1 MNTLPNVFIHGLLIL
16 VLIAGP
22 MPLLAQVDLYASQV
36 PVTGEDAEERNRAI
50 TAALRR
56 VLVKLT
62 GSRHIDSRRG
72 VDEILAAAPDL
83 VQQYRYQVDPQ
94 ARAESPVR
102 TLWVRFEPGAL
113 VGLLNER
120 GWPVWQPPRP
130 RLLIW
135 LVSESVGQRS
145 LLNPDVSPG
154 VGQALLN
161 RANARGVPLQ
171 WPLLDLQD
179 QARLTA
185 SDLWSGFEPT
195 IREASQRYGDGPV
208 LVGRLRSLPGGSWR
222 PEWTLYD
229 RSGAQ
234 AFAGSAAATL
244 VEALGDGVDMAS
256 DLLAGRYGPAVAAS
270 GPAPVRVE
278 IQGIM
283 RLADYASALK
293 LVGQAPGVS
302 RLSVRAAAEDQVSFD
317 VWLDGDASDLAAGL
331 SMDGRLRRTASAA
344 SGLGRDRLVYYWVP

>member
-1 MNTLPNVFIHGLLIL
+1 MKMPNVLIHGLLL
-16 VLIAGP
+16 FALIAGP
-22 MPLLAQVDLYASQV
+22 LPSLAQVDLFASAV

-62 GSRHIDSRRG
+62 GSRHIDSRQG
-72 VDEILAAAPDL
+72 MGEIMAAAPDL

-94 ARAESPVR
+94 AGTDLPVR
-102 TLWVRFEPGAL
+102 TLLVRFEPGAL
-113 VGLLNER
+113 VGVLNER

-130 RLLIW
+130 RLLVW
-135 LVSESVGQRS
+135 LATESVGQRS

-154 VGQALLN
+154 VGQALLD
-161 RANARGVPLQ
+161 RASARGVPLQ

-179 QARLTA
+179 QARLSA
-185 SDLWSGFEPT
+185 SDLWSGFEPN
-195 IREASQRYGDGPV
+195 IREASQRYGEGPV

-234 AFAGSAAATL
+234 AFRGSPAATL
-244 VEALGDGVDMAS
+244 GEALGEGVDVAS
-256 DLLAGRYGPAVAAS
+256 DLLAGRYGPASTAS
-270 GPAPVRVE
+270 GSASVRVE
-278 IQGIM
+278 IQGIL

-302 RLSVRAAAEDQVSFD
+302 RLSLRAAADDLVSFD
-317 VWLDGDASDLAAGL
+317 VWLDGDASDLAVGL
-331 SMDGRLRRTASAA
+331 GMDGRLRRTVSAA
-344 SGLGRDRLVYYWVP
+344 SGLDRDRLLYYWVP